1 VPSKTAALKDL
12 LDPRIARRDVF
23 RVFAIGAAVVTT
35 VACRPVE
42 AEGFPNRRKAAYRVD
57 SPDVQAFYRVNRY
70 PAR

>member
-12 LDPRIARRDVF
+12 LDPNIPRRDVF
-23 RVFAIGAAVVTT
+23 RVFALGAAAATT
-35 VACRPVE
+35 GACQPAE